1 MNKKNDESTN
11 KVTLKDTEIKAKKM
25 AFRDFNETH
34 NHYGNNEIL
43 KIFPMELESIINSL
57 YENQKREKR
66 EIILENNF
74 DYIDLPQ
81 KNIINKLSPDYFEII
96 IRDADKH
103 ATDINEVLKFEEIQE
118 KYMAVA
124 YDINTHILAVKGS
137 KQLNSFDECLEYLK
151 THFISNMIVLQS
163 DSKKKKIMYIVIYHM
178 YLSCDIGKKT
188 NKEIG

>member
-1 MNKKNDESTN
+1 MKNKNNQQSGGTSQTGN
-11 KVTLKDTEIKAKKM
+11 NNAQNNVTYITYEIK
-25 AFRDFNETH
+25 
-34 NHYGNNEIL
+34 NNGDIF

-74 DYIDLPQ
+74 DYTDLSQ
-81 KNIINKLSPDYFEII
+81 KNLINSLSQDYYEIM

-103 ATDINEVLKFEEIQE
+103 ATDINEVLKSEEIQE
-118 KYMAVA
+118 KYMAVVD
-124 YDINTHILAVKGS
+124 DINTHILAVKGS
-137 KQLNSFDECLEYLK
+137 KQLNSFEECLEYLK
-151 THFISNMIVLQS
+151 THFISNMSALQN

-188 NKEIG
+188 NK

>member
-1 MNKKNDESTN
+1 MKNSNN
-11 KVTLKDTEIKAKKM
+11 KVKDNKAPVDIGDKITEYNTLITNNITV
-25 AFRDFNETH
+25 N
-34 NHYGNNEIL
+34 NNEII

-74 DYIDLPQ
+74 DYTDLPQ
-81 KNIINKLSPDYFEII
+81 KNIINSLSQDYYQIM

-103 ATDINEVLKFEEIQE
+103 AKDINEVLKAEEIQE

-124 YDINTHILAVKGS
+124 EDINTYLLAVKPS
-137 KQLNSFDECLEYLK
+137 KQLNSFDECLEHLK

-188 NKEIG
+188 NK